1 MFVLLD
7 KGIPWDVISDLSSDE
22 VYTILGVE
30 AAIKQKQSDD
40 QDAVSRAATAKSNV
54 RSFA

>member
-54 RSFA
+54 RSFP